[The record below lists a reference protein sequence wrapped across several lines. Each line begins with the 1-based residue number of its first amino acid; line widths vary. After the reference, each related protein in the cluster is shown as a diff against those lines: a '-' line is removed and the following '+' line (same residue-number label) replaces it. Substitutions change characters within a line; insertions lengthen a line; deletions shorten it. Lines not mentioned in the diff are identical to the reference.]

1 MINDPDDF
9 SGDFDAVALVVG
21 ANNIGNYSVRE
32 VVETIDETMEIL
44 KYLNP
49 GACVFATEVGLK
61 ICRRRRIRRIA
72 YLLRFRNK
80 SNLSRLF
87 RLIVILIFVIT
98 LSDITGS
105 GDLNRNTWC
114 VL

>member
-32 VVETIDETMEIL
+32 VVETIDETVEIL

-49 GACVFATEVGLK
+49 GACVFVSEVGLTF
-61 ICRRRRIRRIA
+61 IE
-72 YLLRFRNK
+72 
-80 SNLSRLF
+80 LSLK
-87 RLIVILIFVIT
+87 
-98 LSDITGS
+98 
-105 GDLNRNTWC
+105 
-114 VL
+114 